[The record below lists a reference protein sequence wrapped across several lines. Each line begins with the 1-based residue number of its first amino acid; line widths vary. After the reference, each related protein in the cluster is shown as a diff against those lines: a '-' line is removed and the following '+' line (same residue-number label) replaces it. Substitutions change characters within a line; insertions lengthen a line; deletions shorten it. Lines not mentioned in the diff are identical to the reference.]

1 MYFTFKPGWLKFG
14 ESGCL
19 KDKTSKSGTDL
30 RRPHSVK
37 LRSHQNGK
45 RKLFRDISLK
55 TQLWVKGTYLPLGL
69 KLRHSKYLTCLLFLN
84 V

>member
-30 RRPHSVK
+30 RPHSVK

-45 RKLFRDISLK
+45 
-55 TQLWVKGTYLPLGL
+55 TLPGPLPINTTMDEGDL
-69 KLRHSKYLTCLLFLN
+69 PVPRLEMKAQ
-84 V
+84 